1 MGRYYRG
8 DINGKFWF
16 GIQTSDDAAYLGVDP
31 EHQYEYYG
39 CGCYVDLG
47 EEVND
52 SSYCGSCYDSLS
64 EHQQDSQEQPTWFL
78 RELYFYFSKDDLPSL
93 QKEQQRLEKAVGQ
106 FMEGYTITG
115 DTEFGFGYDYTI
127 PTEYNKTLIT
137 TQQREQ
143 IARLCLA
150 NLIDHCINEKGVCRF
165 DADT

>member
-16 GIQTSDDAAYLGVDP
+16 GIQSSDDAACLGVTP

-47 EEVND
+47 EEVNV

-78 RELYFYFSKDDLPSL
+78 RELYFYFSKDDLPSV
-93 QKEQQRLEKAVGQ
+93 QMEQQRLGNAVGQ

-115 DTEFGFGYDYTI
+115 DTEFGFGYEYTI
-127 PTEYNKTLIT
+127 PKNTSIT
-137 TQQREQ
+137 TLQREQ

-150 NLIDHCINEKGVCRF
+150 NVIAHCIVQKGECRF
-165 DADT
+165 DADV